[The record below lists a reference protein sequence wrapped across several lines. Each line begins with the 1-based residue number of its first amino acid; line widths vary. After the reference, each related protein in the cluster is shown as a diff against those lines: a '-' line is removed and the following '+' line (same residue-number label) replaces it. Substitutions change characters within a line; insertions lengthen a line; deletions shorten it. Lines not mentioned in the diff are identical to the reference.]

1 MVKSNLAI
9 MCDVISVQN
18 FLRCENGKGLIISV
32 VPVHIQPCLPI
43 MPSIFLGENT
53 DCVCSKEVD

>member
-1 MVKSNLAI
+1 

-53 DCVCSKEVD
+53 DCVYSKEVD